1 MNVFSEV
8 CCESHLLRLF
18 QKGIMSHFH
27 GSAQYVLGIDLG
39 TTSVKAVLLESM
51 SKKIASSE
59 TRPTKAEVLSDLGP
73 QAKEQDVG
81 RIVNALNECM
91 AVLPKDQLQKVVR
104 IGVSGQMHGVVFWNA
119 EAICDWQS
127 SGTSQIFKEKT
138 TSNLITWQD
147 GRCSAEFLA
156 SLPQPDSHLSLA
168 SGFGCASIF
177 WILKNRPDVLK
188 MFTSAGTIQDYL
200 VAMLCNQERPLMSV
214 QNAAS
219 WGYFNT
225 QKRKWNLEI
234 LRNSDF
240 PVYLLPEV
248 VESGSI
254 AGKTTR
260 EWHLV
265 PVEVEVGVALGD
277 FQCSVYSCMRDKT
290 DAVLNIGTSAQLTF
304 ALPSTFQ
311 PPKTPDCSSPLSYFP
326 YFDGSYLAVAASL
339 NGGNVLAVFVEMLKN
354 WINELGLEVNESSIY
369 SLLSEAALN
378 QSRSDLTIWPTI
390 FGERHDTKRLGSVCN
405 ISTGNISLGHV
416 GRALCH
422 GVVQNLVAML
432 PPTLLL
438 QSGVQRILGTGNAL
452 SRNEVLKQE
461 IEKTFPLPVQYCN
474 SVDSAVGV
482 AMIFDDGVVATHLDQ
497 TVQ

>member
-1 MNVFSEV
+1 
-8 CCESHLLRLF
+8 
-18 QKGIMSHFH
+18 MSHSH

-39 TTSVKAVLLESM
+39 TTSVKAVLLESR
-51 SKKIASSE
+51 SKKVASSE
-59 TRPTKAEVLSDLGP
+59 IRPTKAEVLSDLGP

-81 RIVNALNECM
+81 RIVNALNECV

-104 IGVSGQMHGVVFWNA
+104 IGVSGQMHGVVFWNLRHKS
-119 EAICDWQS
+119 D
-127 SGTSQIFKEKT
+127 FKEKT

-168 SGFGCASIF
+168 SGFGCATIF

-188 MFTSAGTIQDYL
+188 MFSSAGTIQDYV

-234 LRNSDF
+234 LRDSDF

-254 AGKTTR
+254 AGKTRR
-260 EWHLV
+260 EWHGV
-265 PVEVEVGVALGD
+265 PVEVDVGVALGD

-311 PPKTPDCSSPLSYFP
+311 PPKTPDSSSPLSYFP

-354 WINELGLEVNESSIY
+354 WINELGNIY
-369 SLLSEAALN
+369 LSHYYSVVTALN

-438 QSGVQRILGTGNAL
+438 QSGVQRIMGTGNAL

-482 AMIFDDGVVATHLDQ
+482 AMIFDDRVVATRLDQ